1 MSNSSLVSGVHRDLR
16 MKVRDRMTF
25 SWPIILDSYIRA
37 ILIVVLLFGNLL
49 PTVGGRSL
57 ALIALI
63 GVVGLLI
70 LDFLLYL
77 PRVNPIFLV
86 MIPLFVIL
94 TSHAWIVWPTSSYG
108 VEKLE
113 KFISSTLVSAL
124 AAALILS
131 RRHAIV
137 LFKVWVVFSLGL
149 ALVTLAGYE
158 GDRAVGFGSNPIWLA
173 RLFECGLLLCLW
185 FVWTGRLGL
194 IKGLLLILPL
204 GLAILTTG
212 SRGPLFAVAAG
223 AFVWILIDNKHRLR
237 SFMLLFGF
245 VGLAFWSINNLS
257 FFSNSR
263 LVELIE
269 QGSDDAS
276 RSNFWSATYEL
287 LGSHSDGVGFGN
299 WAEYV
304 MPPAQFYYPHN
315 LFLEVAFELGIVLSL
330 FLMLFTLF
338 FMVRIFRQARTDSL
352 AGVSL
357 MLLIGETVN
366 VSVSGDL
373 NARTFFF
380 SLGLVVGV
388 TVRGLK

>member
-94 TSHAWIVWPTSSYG
+94 ASHAWIIWPTSSYG

-131 RRHAIV
+131 RRHAI
-137 LFKVWVVFSLGL
+137 
-149 ALVTLAGYE
+149 
-158 GDRAVGFGSNPIWLA
+158 
-173 RLFECGLLLCLW
+173 
-185 FVWTGRLGL
+185 
-194 IKGLLLILPL
+194 
-204 GLAILTTG
+204 
-212 SRGPLFAVAAG
+212 
-223 AFVWILIDNKHRLR
+223 
-237 SFMLLFGF
+237 
-245 VGLAFWSINNLS
+245 
-257 FFSNSR
+257 
-263 LVELIE
+263 
-269 QGSDDAS
+269 
-276 RSNFWSATYEL
+276 
-287 LGSHSDGVGFGN
+287 
-299 WAEYV
+299 
-304 MPPAQFYYPHN
+304 
-315 LFLEVAFELGIVLSL
+315 
-330 FLMLFTLF
+330 
-338 FMVRIFRQARTDSL
+338 
-352 AGVSL
+352 
-357 MLLIGETVN
+357 
-366 VSVSGDL
+366 
-373 NARTFFF
+373 
-380 SLGLVVGV
+380 
-388 TVRGLK
+388 